1 MKDDA
6 TLLEFVQQQIEI
18 LSKQK
23 SLSTLFAEGEKIYYT
38 GLCQTLSLSKN
49 AIDVLVQTDSN
60 GESAEISLKKFDET
74 LLPLIDGKPTDWN
87 GSSIAA
93 LLQAKD
99 ELELPNQPLIEGKA
113 YTREGMVKR
122 VLAERREKAIKTEYR
137 IKFAGNIF
145 GEHEVTN
152 EKGIK
157 FQVLLRDFENE
168 TGYINNPD
176 WQTNKLGT
184 TKHIMFAFETIKEN
198 KKLYNKLSKTFP
210 FVEIYTDPQNDYK
223 ITWHYP
229 HVLPIA
235 ISKLLKTYFGKEKW
249 IPAGEEKN
257 VLPLIQAARD
267 FAEIKIRPEVEEKV
281 RQAWDKAMLF
291 SVEAA
296 TTLDFSDIK
305 AELFPYQKQG
315 VQFATFKDAVIIAD
329 EMGLGKTIQ
338 AITIAIKKKQIFGF
352 KKTLVVCPASLK
364 EQWKKE
370 IEKFCDEAAIVV
382 DGLPAERNA
391 IYRESTAYFLIV
403 NYETVLRDLRQINNM
418 DTDFVILDEAQRI
431 KNFSTTTAQN
441 IKQLKKKHGLVIT
454 GTPIENKI
462 SDLYSIVQFVDP
474 NFLSPLWEFSYQHCL
489 FDEKNRNK
497 ITGYYNLQNL
507 YERLQPILLR
517 REKRKVIKD
526 LPTVTEINVP
536 VSMQLDQLGMHASF
550 AKGIAAILRKKYISP
565 YDQQRLML
573 LLLNM
578 RMCCDSTFLVDKETH
593 VSPKLEELKYI
604 LTEKMDLVNKQG
616 KVIIFS
622 EWVVMLQL
630 IGQMLHKEGIGYAML
645 NGKVAVKNR
654 GQLVKK
660 FETDPE
666 CKIFLSSEA
675 GGSGLNLQV
684 ADTVINFE
692 LPWNPAKKNQR
703 IGRIDRLGQRS
714 KKLTVINFITRNSI
728 ETQIA
733 SGLGVKQSLFDGVL
747 SESNRMDSVD
757 FSASGRAQFLL
768 ELEAAMAELANP
780 SATEIEALFTP
791 EQELAK
797 VSTFT
802 GALKE
807 EANTIEAI
815 YAETEVSSTK
825 ETAQPIEQMEQVM
838 QNGLNFLA
846 GIYQMATGKSMGA
859 DDKSITIDEA
869 TGEVVMRFKFK

>member
-6 TLLEFVQQQIEI
+6 TLLEFVQEQIEI

-23 SLSTLFAEGEKIYYT
+23 NTATAFADGERIYYT
-38 GLCQTLSLSKN
+38 GLCQTLSISKN
-49 AIDVLVQTDSN
+49 AIDVLVQTDSS
-60 GESAEISLKKFDET
+60 GEAAEISLKKFDKI
-74 LLPLIDGKPTDWN
+74 LLPLIDGQAGDWDASN
-87 GSSIAA
+87 IAA

-99 ELELPNQPLIEGKA
+99 ELELPNQPAIEGKA

-122 VLAERREKAIKTEYR
+122 VLAERKEKAIKSGYR
-137 IKFAGNIF
+137 IKFATNIF

-152 EKGIK
+152 EKGVK

-184 TKHIMFAFETIKEN
+184 TKHIMFAFETLKEN

-210 FVEIYTDPQNDYK
+210 FVEIYTDPQNDYQ

-229 HVLPIA
+229 HVVPAEIN
-235 ISKLLKTYFGKEKW
+235 KLLKAHFGKKKFITKENETAFLGF
-249 IPAGEEKN
+249 IE
-257 VLPLIQAARD
+257 AARN
-267 FAEIKIRPEVEEKV
+267 FAEIKIRPEVDEKV
-281 RQAWDKAMLF
+281 SKAWDTAMLQR
-291 SVEAA
+291 VEAA
-296 TTLDFSDIK
+296 TTLNFDDIK
-305 AELFPYQKQG
+305 AELFPYQKKG

-338 AITIAIKKKQIFGF
+338 AITIAIKKKQVFGF

-370 IEKFCDEAAIVV
+370 IEKFCDEEAVVV

-391 IYRESTAYFLIV
+391 IYSESTAYFLIV
-403 NYETVLRDLRQINNM
+403 NYETVLRDLRQINKM

-489 FDEKNRNK
+489 FDERNRNK

-517 REKRKVIKD
+517 REKRTVIKD

-536 VSMQLDQLGMHASF
+536 VSMQQDQQGMHASF
-550 AKGIAAILRKKYISP
+550 AQGIATILGKKYISP
-565 YDQQRLML
+565 YDQQKLML
-573 LLLNM
+573 LLLSM
-578 RMCCDSTFLVDKETH
+578 RMCCDSTFLIDKETH

-604 LTEKMDLVNKQG
+604 LTEKMELAKKPG

-660 FETDPE
+660 FETDPD

-747 SESNRMDSVD
+747 SESNRLDSVD

-768 ELEAAMAELANP
+768 ELEAAMAQLANP
-780 SATEIEALFTP
+780 AAAEIEELFATEQEVTEAATL
-791 EQELAK
+791 
-797 VSTFT
+797 T
-802 GALKE
+802 GAIKE
-807 EANTIEAI
+807 EVAISEPAATITEAP
-815 YAETEVSSTK
+815 
-825 ETAQPIEQMEQVM
+825 QPLQQMEKVM
-838 QNGLNFLA
+838 QNGLDFLA

-859 DDKSITIDEA
+859 DDKSISIDEA